1 MGYALK
7 QAPKGRRSDI
17 KTLVVIWTWLNA
29 AFFSCTFVVLRV
41 ESCLLADLA
50 KPGPP
55 GIDALDRGEPGA
67 PWEASIHV
75 FRIMNLARILPKQ
88 THLFNVMFLSAR

>member
-1 MGYALK
+1 M
-7 QAPKGRRSDI
+7 
-17 KTLVVIWTWLNA
+17 
-29 AFFSCTFVVLRV
+29 
-41 ESCLLADLA
+41 LADLA